1 VADGGHGVHAPHG
14 VRGGIQPGVGE
25 ARLIPG
31 PVRNIGYAGH
41 AGRRDT
47 LLFIVLV
54 FEEKRKTES
63 DASKLLILDTL
74 PTPTVSYQSYLL
86 P

>member
-1 VADGGHGVHAPHG
+1 MADGGHGVHAAHG

-31 PVRNIGYAGH
+31 PVRNISYARH

-47 LLFIVLV
+47 LLF
-54 FEEKRKTES
+54 
-63 DASKLLILDTL
+63 LLKCLGGRQGNARGL
-74 PTPTVSYQSYLL
+74 MH
-86 P
+86 